1 MNKNVFSFYA
11 QRQQMSMPID
21 TMHIC
26 FTSNFTLF
34 SKPCILTKTNI
45 WTPQFSVYKLNNRNY
60 LMNVFSWPKLF
71 YEIIINVY
79 KRYGISY
86 IDFIYIM
93 FISVD
98 TFWYYFIII
107 IK

>member
-1 MNKNVFSFYA
+1 
-11 QRQQMSMPID
+11 
-21 TMHIC
+21 
-26 FTSNFTLF
+26 
-34 SKPCILTKTNI
+34 
-45 WTPQFSVYKLNNRNY
+45 
-60 LMNVFSWPKLF
+60 MNVFSWPKLF